1 MIVNAYSDTHTHTH
15 TRARARAHSGGGDNI
30 KIQMQNVVLL
40 YTGLPDLL
48 QSSGS
53 G

>member
-1 MIVNAYSDTHTHTH
+1 MIVNAYSDARTHTHTL
-15 TRARARAHSGGGDNI
+15 GDNI
-30 KIQMQNVVLL
+30 KIQMQTVVLL
-40 YTGLPDLL
+40 YLPDLL

>member
-1 MIVNAYSDTHTHTH
+1 MLTLTHTLE
-15 TRARARAHSGGGDNI
+15 DNI

-40 YTGLPDLL
+40 YIPDLL

-53 G
+53 GQGRVAASCEHNELFWLS